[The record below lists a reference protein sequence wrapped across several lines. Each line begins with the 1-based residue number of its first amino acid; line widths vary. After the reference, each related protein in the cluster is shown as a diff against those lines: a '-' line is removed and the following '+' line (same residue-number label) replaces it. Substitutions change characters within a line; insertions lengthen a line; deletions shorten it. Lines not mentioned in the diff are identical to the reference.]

1 MGKTSQCDRVLDVLR
16 DGRWHRME
24 EIHAR
29 AGFMR
34 LNSRVSE
41 LRARGLD
48 IRCDRA
54 GGVYKYRLVDGLEE
68 GAPSRS
74 VASSSSPLPQPSEK
88 VSSDSWASGNSEG
101 SGSDAAAAPFDPT
114 GLVSPPGPAPAPS
127 SSSPLPTPAVDC
139 SPLPGHSDHGTAG
152 AGSGRAAEKRPA
164 GRRPVQ
170 TCGSSA
176 PPEQMSLL
184 EAA

>member
-1 MGKTSQCDRVLDVLR
+1 MKKTSQCDRVLDVLR

-48 IRCDRA
+48 IRCDRE
-54 GGVYKYRLVDGLEE
+54 GGVYKYRLIG
-68 GAPSRS
+68 
-74 VASSSSPLPQPSEK
+74 PLPQPSEK
-88 VSSDSWASGNSEG
+88 VSSDNWTSGNSEG
-101 SGSDAAAAPFDPT
+101 
-114 GLVSPPGPAPAPS
+114 V
-127 SSSPLPTPAVDC
+127 
-139 SPLPGHSDHGTAG
+139 
-152 AGSGRAAEKRPA
+152 GSGRTAEKRPV
-164 GRRPVQ
+164 GSRPVQ
-170 TCGSSA
+170 TCGSPA